1 MCFSASFTIFVK
13 NLCFMLRII
22 FSLLVVVGLVSC
34 QANEEMHARLQSLG
48 ELVQSH
54 PDSALQLIEQI
65 PARALRTR
73 HLRADHALLYAVA
86 LDKNYID
93 SDNDSLIARVE
104 HYYRRRPA
112 TDSVRHLIHY
122 QRGRIHQNGQQYFAA
137 VSEYLAALDHLDTLR
152 SPYRAGLIFSRL
164 GEMYREQY
172 NFENALRYFRRAYS
186 AYERVNSRVALY
198 YTSFDLGNV
207 LRYLH
212 QYIESEHWY
221 VLSLQTAREYN
232 DTYVVSYCLS
242 NLLTLYYETGN
253 RTSFDECYKQLC
265 QIADYR
271 PSVVVKMLLA
281 NNALEANNLQQAKA
295 FLADVSLMDYSGNE
309 SLFYLMQFKLA
320 SAERDYERANY
331 YQYCCINA
339 NDSLV
344 RNVYSTSVVTAEK
357 QFYAERSAFA
367 EYRLRMRRVVDVVVA
382 LLITTLVAWLIHYY
396 RRRIRRKEQEAF
408 DYMVALLI
416 TTLVAW
422 LIHYYRRRIRCKEQ
436 ETFDYMVAVDQMQQ
450 RVLVAEQ
457 QEVAY
462 KSMLAER
469 FSGMDAL
476 CRAFFERNTPR
487 QQQEQL
493 FREVRNR
500 LRALAEDPKMAA
512 EMDAVINAV
521 HNNLM
526 VRLQEQLPK
535 FSAGDIHFLRLIYAG
550 FSAQVISLV
559 FNDSV
564 QNIYARKYRI
574 KTRILRSDAPDKA
587 EFVDVMS

>member
-1 MCFSASFTIFVK
+1 
-13 NLCFMLRII
+13 MLRI
-22 FSLLVVVGLVSC
+22 FLSLFVVFGLVAC
-34 QANEEMHARLQSLG
+34 RVNEEMHARLQSLG
-48 ELVQSH
+48 ELVQNH

-65 PARALRTR
+65 PLRELRTR

-122 QRGRIHQNGQQYFAA
+122 HRGRIHQNGQQYFAA
-137 VSEYLAALDHLDTLR
+137 VSEYLAALARLDTLR
-152 SPYRAGLIFSRL
+152 NPYKAGLIFSRL

-172 NFENALRYFRRAYS
+172 NFENALHYFRRAHA
-186 AYERVNSRVALY
+186 AYERANRPSAVSSTMASMGRIYRSLHKHQEAETWFMRSLDMDRTNGDYNSACI
-198 YTSFDLGNV
+198 T
-207 LRYLH
+207 
-212 QYIESEHWY
+212 
-221 VLSLQTAREYN
+221 
-232 DTYVVSYCLS
+232 LS
-242 NLLTLYYETGN
+242 NLLVLYYESSD
-253 RTSFDECYKQLC
+253 RQKFRDVYDELKSHEEYHFTAVDYLVV
-265 QIADYR
+265 ADYYLEGKDLI
-271 PSVVVKMLLA
+271 SAKQQL
-281 NNALEANNLQQAKA
+281 NNAES
-295 FLADVSLMDYSGNE
+295 VGYVGNE
-309 SLFYLMQFKLA
+309 PLFFLMQFKLA

-331 YQYCCINA
+331 YQYCCISA

-408 DYMVALLI
+408 DYMA
-416 TTLVAW
+416 
-422 LIHYYRRRIRCKEQ
+422 
-436 ETFDYMVAVDQMQQ
+436 AVDQMQQ
-450 RVLVAEQ
+450 RLVHAEQ

-462 KSMLAER
+462 KSMLTER

-500 LRALAEDPKMAA
+500 LRALAEDAKTAT

-526 VRLQEQLPK
+526 VRLQAQLPH
-535 FSAGDIHFLRLIYAG
+535 FSDGDIHFLRLIYAG
-550 FSAQVISLV
+550 FSPQVISLV

-574 KTRILRSDAPDKA
+574 KTRILRSDAPDKT

>member
-1 MCFSASFTIFVK
+1 MMRIF
-13 NLCFMLRII
+13 L
-22 FSLLVVVGLVSC
+22 SLFVVFGLVAC
-34 QANEEMHARLQSLG
+34 RVNEEMHVRLQHLG

-65 PARALRTR
+65 PARALRSR

-104 HYYRRRPA
+104 HYYRRRSA

-122 QRGRIHQNGQQYFAA
+122 HRGRIHQNGQQYFAA
-137 VSEYLAALDHLDTLR
+137 VSEYLAALARLDTLR
-152 SPYRAGLIFSRL
+152 NPYQAGLIFSRL

-172 NFENALRYFRRAYS
+172 NFENALHYFRRAYS
-186 AYERVNSRVALY
+186 AFERANNRVALY

-295 FLADVSLMDYSGNE
+295 FLTEVSLMDYSGNE

-320 SAERDYERANY
+320 SAERDYVRANY

-344 RNVYSTSVVTAEK
+344 CNVYSTSVVTAEK

-396 RRRIRRKEQEAF
+396 RRRIRRKEQEA
-408 DYMVALLI
+408 
-416 TTLVAW
+416 
-422 LIHYYRRRIRCKEQ
+422 
-436 ETFDYMVAVDQMQQ
+436 FDYMVAVDQMQQ

-559 FNDSV
+559 FNDAV

-574 KTRILRSDAPDKA
+574 KTRILRSDAPDKT